1 MKNTNSTPSLYALDE
16 SIRAVLECA
25 DLDGTDESIDI
36 NKLLDELEMQR
47 EVKLENVLLY
57 IKSRIALG
65 KAIREEEKNLAERRK
80 AIEAQVESLKS
91 YVANSILSHGDKKFE
106 TAKVKATF
114 RSSTATVCLLSD
126 KPTEKDCARPSSCVR
141 KSRGSQTKRQL
152 RPLWRM
158 AKKSLDGRWRS
169 ARTSRLSD
177 VTSLKRQK
185 DSHCGVFLF
194 LGALN

>member
-1 MKNTNSTPSLYALDE
+1 MKNANTSSASLYSIDE
-16 SIRAVLECA
+16 AIRAVLECA

-126 KPTEKDCARPSSCVR
+126 KPTEKDCPPEFVR
-141 KSRGSQTKRQL
+141 EKITREPNKEAIKAALEDGKEVAGWALEKRQNIQI
-152 RPLWRM
+152 
-158 AKKSLDGRWRS
+158 K
-169 ARTSRLSD
+169 
-177 VTSLKRQK
+177 
-185 DSHCGVFLF
+185 
-194 LGALN
+194 